1 MGVLFKELSNV
12 CFKMPKEAFPLG
24 PLFHVIPLVTV
35 YREWHL
41 IGLLSRIKL
50 FKEGIIYN
58 QLDRIV
64 INRDSFEVPRF
75 EVQFVHLQSVVE
87 DRDENDAEE
96 EADCSC
102 NEHDPAFVQVLRL
115 WLHAFVLDEEFPCVN
130 LNGIIVLLNKLLKAI
145 VGDTREFVFEKPL
158 ERFDLTLA
166 DIRLRL
172 ALSVVQIH
180 KHLCL
185 YDSWAWVHVEAPV
198 DFRIPLEFLG
208 TYYLFNLVSIGNDSL
223 IDVSCVR
230 WQYPEGWSLTKVGV
244 LALEG

>member
-1 MGVLFKELSNV
+1 
-12 CFKMPKEAFPLG
+12 
-24 PLFHVIPLVTV
+24 
-35 YREWHL
+35 
-41 IGLLSRIKL
+41 
-50 FKEGIIYN
+50 
-58 QLDRIV
+58 
-64 INRDSFEVPRF
+64 
-75 EVQFVHLQSVVE
+75 
-87 DRDENDAEE
+87 
-96 EADCSC
+96 
-102 NEHDPAFVQVLRL
+102 VQVLRL
-115 WLHAFVLDEEFPCVN
+115 WLHAFVLDEEFPYVN
-130 LNGIIVLLNKLLKAI
+130 LFNCTIVLLDKLLKAI
-145 VGDTREFVFEKPL
+145 FGDTREFVEEEPL
-158 ERFDLTLA
+158 ERFDMALA